1 MSPPN
6 HNDSDVLG
14 RWSQYGRETAPRS
27 NVLRAAFVSISLHIL
42 AFAVFIALP
51 ETQFHYTS
59 QPSIRWD
66 LRQAVTIVAPRVKE
80 ITQKDPNKDKSKP
93 QLDIHSALPQA
104 PSPRAF
110 RPPAPVGPAET
121 PAPVLGPAPQIEV
134 AVKAPDIPAVAGIPS
149 LPPTVQQ
156 PKLVLENL
164 SPAPAA
170 AKPPD
175 NPTIKIP
182 RVSIEDAARA
192 AAGGGA
198 GGVNSDGQATDPSSV
213 GNLQL
218 MSDPLGVDFKPYM
231 LQVLASVRRNW
242 FNVIPAIARTG
253 RPGLVQ
259 IQFIIDKK
267 GQVPKLV
274 IASTSGTL
282 EFDRAAVAS
291 ISASYPFPP
300 LPAAY
305 TGTEI
310 HLQLAFS
317 YNIGPNRLGTNKG
330 R

>member
-1 MSPPN
+1 MSRAN
-6 HNDSDVLG
+6 HNESDVLG
-14 RWSQYGRETAPRS
+14 RWAQYGRETAPRAQVFRS
-27 NVLRAAFVSISLHIL
+27 ALVSIALHL
-42 AFAVFIALP
+42 VAFAIFMALP

-59 QPSIRWD
+59 QPTIRWD

-80 ITQKDPNKDKSKP
+80 VTQKDPNKDKSKP

-110 RPPAPVGPAET
+110 RPPAPVGPGET

-134 AVKAPDIPAVAGIPS
+134 AVKAPEIPAVAGIPS
-149 LPPTVQQ
+149 LPPTIQQ

-164 SPAPAA
+164 SPAAAA

-175 NPTIKIP
+175 NPSIKIP
-182 RVSIEDAARA
+182 RVSVEEAARA
-192 AAGGGA
+192 VAGGGA

-242 FNVIPAIARTG
+242 FNIIPAIARTG

-259 IQFIIDKK
+259 IQFIIDRK

-274 IASTSGTL
+274 IAASSGTL

-291 ISASYPFPP
+291 VSASYPFPP

-305 TGTEI
+305 SGTEI

-317 YNIGPNRLGTNKG
+317 YNIVTNKAGQPRG